1 MITAKEY
8 LTNLR
13 GKIAKDSTI
22 SEPSME
28 KPASCEAVEAL
39 FAEFAALY
47 GARFADM
54 WKHSNLSLVMQS
66 WANALSGYKV
76 GEVKAGLLACREKPW
91 PPTLPEFL
99 MLCRPSP
106 DMEKAFA
113 DAQEQVSKRAF
124 GEDVWYDK
132 ALYWTAVEFG
142 FYDLRSMSWP
152 MAKNRWSRIW
162 AEKRQL
168 EASLPPVPAA
178 REVLA
183 APGKTLTDR
192 ETARRYLAELKR
204 LVRGRQAGEGKGG
217 KAGREWQAVRPEGG
231 EPDSSGRR
239 EGT

>member
-1 MITAKEY
+1 MNGEWTEGEDREGKA
-8 LTNLR
+8 LR
-13 GKIAKDSTI
+13 REEVSFAG
-22 SEPSME
+22 
-28 KPASCEAVEAL
+28 VEAL
-39 FAEFAALY
+39 FSEFEALY
-47 GARFADM
+47 GSRFADM
-54 WKHSNLSLVMQS
+54 WRHTDVAYVKSL
-66 WANALSGYKV
+66 WAKAL
-76 GEVKAGLLACREKPW
+76 AGLTRREIRTGLAGCGNRPW
-91 PPTLPEFL
+91 PPSLPEFL
-99 MLCRPSP
+99 TLCRPEA
-106 DMEKAFA
+106 DAEKAFA
-113 DAQEQVSKRAF
+113 LAQEQVSRRF
-124 GEDVWYDK
+124 SGEDVWPDR
-132 ALYWTAVEFG
+132 ALYWAAVAFG